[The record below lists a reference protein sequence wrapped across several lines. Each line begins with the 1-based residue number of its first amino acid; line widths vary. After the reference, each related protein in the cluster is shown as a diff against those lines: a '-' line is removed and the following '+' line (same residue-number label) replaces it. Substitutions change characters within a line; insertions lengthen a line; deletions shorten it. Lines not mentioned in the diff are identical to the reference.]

1 MLLTNKLAREAV
13 QKYPETPSL
22 TLAKLIY
29 KNNPEVYR
37 NLEAARSSIRNV
49 RGANGRRS
57 RKHATQTRE
66 FSKDLFNPFKLPEAE
81 SLSYPFV
88 NLKGERFLVLSDIHM
103 PYHDTRALTLALQKG
118 KQFKTDH
125 VLVNG
130 DLLDFYQLSR
140 FDKDPRKRSFADELL
155 AGEEFFKVLRREF
168 RDAQITW
175 KLGNHEERYDV
186 YMRTKAPELLDVRGM
201 EIENL
206 MGIGKLNV
214 RVVRDK
220 LRIKLGKLT
229 VIHGH
234 EYPTPVIGPVNA
246 ARGLFLKAKTSAMC
260 GHHHQVST
268 HSETDLNGKLVKAWS
283 TGCLCQLN
291 PHYARLNKWAHGFA
305 LVEVDNRGH
314 FQVQNKTIF
323 GGEVL

>member
-1 MLLTNKLAREAV
+1 MLLTNELAREAV
-13 QKYPETPSL
+13 QKYPDTPSL
-22 TLAKLIY
+22 TLAKSLY

-37 NLEAARSSIRNV
+37 NLEAARSCVRNV

-57 RKHATQTRE
+57 RKHATQPRE
-66 FSKDLFNPFKLPEAE
+66 FSKELFNPFKLPEAE
-81 SLSYPFV
+81 PLPYPFV

-118 KQFKTDH
+118 KQFRADH

-140 FDKDPRKRSFADELL
+140 FDKDPRRRSFSDELL

-168 RDAQITW
+168 KDSQITW

-246 ARGLFLKAKTSAMC
+246 ARGLFLRAKTSALC
-260 GHHHQVST
+260 GHHHQVSD
-268 HSETDLNGKLVKAWS
+268 HSETDLNGKLVKTWS

-291 PHYARLNKWAHGFA
+291 PHYARLNKWSHGFA

-314 FQVQNKTIF
+314 FQVQNKTVF
-323 GGEVL
+323 DGEVL